1 MLPRAHIF
9 RQTTVQF
16 LSIFIVFNTYRI
28 QNSMASKSQSESSSS
43 QLMSSSSQKEG
54 GTSLKRKNNFFYTVS
69 FWRSRCPGGL
79 PMWAKWR
86 SLFFFIYILL
96 SLSIYIYI
104 FRHWLLS
111 WFPHAWIYPCNSH
124 PFGTQTSDNNES
136 RHTSPKSVKYPN
148 ESIKSNFFFL
158 QI

>member
-69 FWRSRCPGGL
+69 FWRSRCPGVTYVGE
-79 PMWAKWR
+79 MTFT
-86 SLFFFIYILL
+86 FFFYIYFSL
-96 SLSIYIYI
+96 SLYIYIYI
-104 FRHWLLS
+104 S
-111 WFPHAWIYPCNSH
+111 
-124 PFGTQTSDNNES
+124 SDIDFS
-136 RHTSPKSVKYPN
+136 LDFHMPKFNLVTRTHSGHKHLTTM
-148 ESIKSNFFFL
+148 KADTHL
-158 QI
+158 QNP